1 MSKVIV
7 GVLLGAAATAAW
19 MWPNA
24 ELRLRVT
31 TLQNA
36 CTMVGTDRYADDL
49 GRAPEFAI

>member
-1 MSKVIV
+1 MSRVIV
-7 GVLLGAAATAAW
+7 GVFLGAAASAAW

-36 CTMVGTDRYADDL
+36 CTMVGTDRYADDVAR
-49 GRAPEFAI
+49 GPEFDI